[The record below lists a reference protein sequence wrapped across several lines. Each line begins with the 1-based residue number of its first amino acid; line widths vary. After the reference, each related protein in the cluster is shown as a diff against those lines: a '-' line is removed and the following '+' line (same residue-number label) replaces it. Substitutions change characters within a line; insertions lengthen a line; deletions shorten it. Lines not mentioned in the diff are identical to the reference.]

1 MTNNKLK
8 LDPIRICKCLLYVA
22 GYCLLFGL
30 MIYIVKAPL
39 FTSDAKHMYITILV
53 VGIGVLT
60 VYGAIDKV
68 KS

>member
-8 LDPIRICKCLLYVA
+8 FDPIRISKCLLYVA

-39 FTSDAKHMYITILV
+39 FTSDAKRMYLTILA

-60 VYGAIDKV
+60 AYGAVGKA